1 MRILRLD
8 LGDGIGTVDLHP
20 FISVLH
26 DLDPL
31 QANTLVSA
39 VRGLVNG
46 SGGRVRGLIEND
58 GHLVELGELT
68 GQSIGPL
75 TTEDVVVE
83 VDRLA
88 SAQIRPEVAVA
99 ELDQLRR
106 RAEIDAVLVEEIR
119 ADLLPSIAARVFQLQ
134 QQLQDASGGRSSMMQ
149 AKMARVSGS
158 IAAVEREPAS
168 FTEVP
173 EPIRHLISGW
183 EAYCQSRAD
192 ASEHLD
198 TLGKRVQNAE
208 AALAQAIQHLAEVQ
222 QKARPILLLPAE
234 DARLEELVHPS
245 DKKRRSK
252 GLTEVEQAEVMG
264 LLQKVGMPSY
274 TAYALHRLSPAPPA
288 DQLVLLDRATERLAA
303 ANLEAETARA
313 ALETDSTAASLDFQF
328 DDVKAEARRHLGPM
342 LPSDLGAALSELVIQ
357 VENPTWLDN
366 LRTLYERLLLEGIDV
381 PEDIE
386 PEQLTAYAKQWMIEV
401 NAELAAQD
409 VIDPTVVAADL
420 AIAERDFARHARAM
434 ARIDQLEAQAV
445 ASAARVAELEAGAA
459 IGQGGGATRPI
470 VETLTDLGN
479 RLRGQNSR
487 SMSIVLTGEFEAVPN
502 AEIDFLMGQLE
513 GLAQQHQLILA
524 TNRPEITAWAAG
536 VGLRRALRS
545 TPSRVTEGQ

>member
-26 DLDPL
+26 DLDAL

-46 SGGRVRGLIEND
+46 SGSRVRGLIEND

-83 VDRLA
+83 VDRIG
-88 SAQIRPEVAVA
+88 SGQIRPDVALA

-119 ADLLPSIAARVFQLQ
+119 ADLEPSIAAWVYQLQ
-134 QQLQDASGGRSSMMQ
+134 QQLEDANGGRSSMMK
-149 AKMARVSGS
+149 AKMARASECV
-158 IAAVEREPAS
+158 AAVEREPVS

-173 EPIRHLISGW
+173 EPIRDLIGGW
-183 EAYCQSRAD
+183 ESYSRARAD

-198 TLGKRVQNAE
+198 GLGRRVQQAESTLAHAMQQLAE
-208 AALAQAIQHLAEVQ
+208 AQ
-222 QKARPILLLPAE
+222 QKAKPILLSAIE
-234 DARLEELVHPS
+234 DSRLEELVHPS
-245 DKKRRSK
+245 DRKRRAK
-252 GLTEVEQAEVMG
+252 GLTDAEEAELAE

-274 TAYALHRLSPAPPA
+274 TAHALHRLSPTPPT
-288 DQLVLLDRATERLAA
+288 DQLVLLDQAKQRLAEA
-303 ANLEAETARA
+303 HSEAEAARA
-313 ALETDSTAASLDFQF
+313 ALESDSTAAALEFQF

-357 VENPTWLDN
+357 VENPAWLDN
-366 LRTLYERLLLEGIDV
+366 LRTLYERMLQEGIDV

-386 PEQLTAYAKQWMIEV
+386 PERLTSFASQWIAEMNAQLANHEV
-401 NAELAAQD
+401 
-409 VIDPTVVAADL
+409 VDPAVVAADL
-420 AIAERDFARHARAM
+420 ALAERDFARHARAM
-434 ARIDQLEAQAV
+434 IRIDQLEAQAV
-445 ASAARVAELEAGAA
+445 ASAARVAELEASTAVGHRGGAA
-459 IGQGGGATRPI
+459 CPVI
-470 VETLTDLGN
+470 ETLTELGN

-487 SMSIVLTGEFEAVPN
+487 SVSIVLTGEFEAVPD
-502 AEIDFLMGQLE
+502 AEIEFLMGQLE

-524 TNRPEITAWAAG
+524 TSRTEITAWAAS

-545 TPSRVTEGQ
+545 TPSRVAEGQ

>member
-39 VRGLVNG
+39 VRGLVSG
-46 SGGRVRGLIEND
+46 SGNRVRGLIEND

-88 SAQIRPEVAVA
+88 SAQIRPEVALA

-119 ADLLPSIAARVFQLQ
+119 ADLEPSIAARVFQLQ
-134 QQLQDASGGRSSMMQ
+134 QQLQDANGGRSSMMQ
-149 AKMARVSGS
+149 AKMARVSES
-158 IAAVEREPAS
+158 IAAVEREPSS

-173 EPIRHLISGW
+173 EPIRDLISGW
-183 EAYCQSRAD
+183 EAYSQARSD

-198 TLGKRVQNAE
+198 ALGKRVQQAE
-208 AALAQAIQHLAEVQ
+208 SALAQAMQHLAEAQ
-222 QKARPILLLPAE
+222 QKAKPILLSPSE

-245 DKKRRSK
+245 DKKRRAK
-252 GLTEVEQAEVMG
+252 GLSDAEQAEVAG
-264 LLQKVGMPSY
+264 LLQKVCMPSY
-274 TAYALHRLSPAPPA
+274 TAYALHRLSPTPPA
-288 DQLVLLDRATERLAA
+288 DQLVLLDRAKERLAA
-303 ANLEAETARA
+303 VNAEAAAARA
-313 ALETDSTAASLDFQF
+313 ALESDSTAASLEFQF

-342 LPSDLGAALSELVIQ
+342 LPSDLGAALSELVIH

-366 LRTLYERLLLEGIDV
+366 LRTLYERMLQEGIDV

-386 PEQLTAYAKQWMIEV
+386 PEQLAEFAKQWMTEV
-401 NAELAAQD
+401 NAELASQE
-409 VIDPTVVAADL
+409 VVDPAVVAADL
-420 AIAERDFARHARAM
+420 ALAERDFARHARAM
-434 ARIDQLEAQAV
+434 IRIDQLEAQAV
-445 ASAARVAELEAGAA
+445 ASAARVAELEASAA
-459 IGQGGGATRPI
+459 VGQGGGAARPI
-470 VETLTDLGN
+470 IETLTELGN

-487 SMSIVLTGEFEAVPN
+487 SMSIVLTGEFEAVPD
-502 AEIDFLMGQLE
+502 AEIEFLMGQLE

-524 TNRPEITAWAAG
+524 TNRGEIAAWAAS

-545 TPSRVTEGQ
+545 TPSRVAEGQ